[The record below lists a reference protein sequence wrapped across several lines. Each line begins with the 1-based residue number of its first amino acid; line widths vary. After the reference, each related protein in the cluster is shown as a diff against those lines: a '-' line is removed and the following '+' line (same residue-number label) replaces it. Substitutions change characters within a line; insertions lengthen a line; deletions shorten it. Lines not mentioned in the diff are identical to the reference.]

1 MVNKTFG
8 KHFTIFN
15 IFDGTAAHNE
25 TLSNIILCLELE
37 LYSFACCMVCFSCLF
52 FFFFYFFV
60 CLLVS
65 LFVYL
70 FGYHVFIAS
79 VTSIFFPCICTYLC
93 CYGLAVWQFCYN
105 FFFRNWYLLYF
116 VLLCIHLLVYTCI
129 IMFNI

>member
-8 KHFTIFN
+8 KHFTFFN
-15 IFDGTAAHNE
+15 IFDGTAAHKK
-25 TLSNIILCLELE
+25 TLSNIFHCLELE
-37 LYSFACCMVCFSCLF
+37 LYSFACCIVCFSCL
-52 FFFFYFFV
+52 FFFYFFV
-60 CLLVS
+60 CLLVC

-105 FFFRNWYLLYF
+105 FFFQKLISFIFCIAIYSFTCLYMYNY
-116 VLLCIHLLVYTCI
+116 V
-129 IMFNI
+129 

>member
-8 KHFTIFN
+8 KHFTFFN
-15 IFDGTAAHNE
+15 IFDGTAAHKE
-25 TLSNIILCLELE
+25 TLSNIFHCLELE
-37 LYSFACCMVCFSCLF
+37 LYSFACCIVCFSCLF
-52 FFFFYFFV
+52 LFYFFV
-60 CLLVS
+60 CLLVC

-105 FFFRNWYLLYF
+105 FFFQKLISFIFCIAIYSFTCLYMYNY
-116 VLLCIHLLVYTCI
+116 V
-129 IMFNI
+129 

>member
-8 KHFTIFN
+8 KHFTFFN
-15 IFDGTAAHNE
+15 IFDGTAAHKE
-25 TLSNIILCLELE
+25 TLSNIFHCLELE
-37 LYSFACCMVCFSCLF
+37 LYSFACCIVCFSCL
-52 FFFFYFFV
+52 FFFYFFV
-60 CLLVS
+60 CLLVC

-105 FFFRNWYLLYF
+105 FFFSETDIFYILYCYLFIYLSIY
-116 VLLCIHLLVYTCI
+116 V
-129 IMFNI
+129 